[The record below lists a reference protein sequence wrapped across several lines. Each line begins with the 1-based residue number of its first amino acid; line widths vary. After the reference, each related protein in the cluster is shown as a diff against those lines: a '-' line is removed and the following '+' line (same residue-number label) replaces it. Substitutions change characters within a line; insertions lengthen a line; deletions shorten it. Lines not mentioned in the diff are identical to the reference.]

1 MCMWWSMC
9 LCLWVF
15 YKYGKWRRES
25 GLALRLLLLLA
36 RRENI
41 LAKRYIYFFKP
52 PSTAPPAVLYFSFFS
67 FFLCVPYLR
76 CCWDWPCA
84 PAYWALS
91 YLSGVVPNLWFN
103 SGVCNRKRKTMFDL
117 LKRTLRA
124 NTYTL
129 MKVSAGFCLQLCQT
143 KYARKCQLS
152 FCAVTPSAAKRY

>member
-1 MCMWWSMC
+1 MVNGEENLAW
-9 LCLWVF
+9 LWGCCC
-15 YKYGKWRRES
+15 YWRGGRTFWQS
-25 GLALRLLLLLA
+25 SIFIFLNLPPQPLLPC
-36 RRENI
+36 
-41 LAKRYIYFFKP
+41 YI
-52 PSTAPPAVLYFSFFS
+52 FFS
-67 FFLCVPYLR
+67 FFFFCVSYLR

-91 YLSGVVPNLWFN
+91 RLSGAVPNLRFN
-103 SGVCNRKRKTMFDL
+103 SGVCNRKRKTIFDL
-117 LKRTLRA
+117 LKHTLRA

>member
-41 LAKRYIYFFKP
+41 LAKPYIYFFKP
-52 PSTAPPAVLYFSFFS
+52 PSPTPPAVLYFCRIFFV
-67 FFLCVPYLR
+67 FLIGGAAGTGRVLQL
-76 CCWDWPCA
+76 A
-84 PAYWALS
+84 S
-91 YLSGVVPNLWFN
+91 HLSGVVPNLWFS
-103 SGVCNRKRKTMFDL
+103 SGLCNRKRKTMFDL
-117 LKRTLRA
+117 LKCTLRA

-152 FCAVTPSAAKRY
+152 FCAVTPCAAKRY